1 MRKYIETEV
10 RSVTLYNILK
20 NFPCINKLTR
30 IAIQNE
36 EKRIF
41 SFIFKQKRK
50 KWKEKILLKSNIET
64 NVT

>member
-30 IAIQNE
+30 IAIQND
-36 EKRIF
+36 EKGFIF
-41 SFIFKQKRK
+41 FIFKQKGKNGRK
-50 KWKEKILLKSNIET
+50 KFS
-64 NVT
+64 